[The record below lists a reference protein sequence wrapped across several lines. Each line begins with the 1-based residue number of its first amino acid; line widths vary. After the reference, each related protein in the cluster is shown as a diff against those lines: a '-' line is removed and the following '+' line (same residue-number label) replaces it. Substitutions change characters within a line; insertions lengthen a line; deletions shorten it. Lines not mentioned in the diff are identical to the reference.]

1 VIVTDAIQVRVL
13 GTAELLAKI
22 DRLKDFHQSP
32 RLLALFSDA
41 GEAYRIL
48 VHRDAPKASRMLVQS
63 FNYQVTGFGTPQ
75 IQLRLGFDQRASRY
89 ARYVEMGTSASV
101 RTPRLRSFMFW
112 QTMGPRG
119 KTVQNTVFGLKGQK
133 GYTSHFA
140 RRVRHPGTPAA
151 NGGTGFFLK
160 HLDTVRDAMVK
171 ALKRTL
177 DEEIQSAGGRP

>member
-1 VIVTDAIQVRVL
+1 VTDAIQVRVL

-89 ARYVEMGTSASV
+89 AKYVEEGTSPSV
-101 RTPRLRSFMFW
+101 RMARLKRFMFW
-112 QTMGPRG
+112 QTNGR
-119 KTVQNTVFGLKGQK
+119 KTVDIPYGFKGK
-133 GYTSHFA
+133 KAYTPHFA
-140 RRVRHPGTPAA
+140 RRVNHPGTKPQP
-151 NGGTGFFLK
+151 FFLK
-160 HLDTVRDAMVK
+160 HLETIRAGM
-171 ALKRTL
+171 LKSLKQVL
-177 DEEIQSAGGRP
+177 DEELRSAGGRP